1 MPICNR
7 LLNISLTLGHLAWW
21 SRTNRRPPRRR
32 SPGRQR
38 ADLVTATTTGV
49 APATGVRVSVETAGC
64 DRLRALIKVTGE
76 LDLST
81 AAPLWAVLQGH
92 VESGRRFL
100 RLDVSEV
107 TFLDP
112 TALSGIT
119 QVHRELLRRRG
130 TLVITGVRSLV
141 ARVLGMTGLDE
152 VLFVSGPRADDDL
165 PAPSI
170 FRPTLRSGA
179 V

>member
-1 MPICNR
+1 
-7 LLNISLTLGHLAWW
+7 
-21 SRTNRRPPRRR
+21 
-32 SPGRQR
+32 
-38 ADLVTATTTGV
+38 VTASSTRL

-81 AAPLWAVLQGH
+81 AAPLWAVLHGH

-107 TFLDP
+107 TFLDA

-119 QVHRELLRRRG
+119 KIHRELLRRRG
-130 TLVITGVRSLV
+130 TLVITGVRSMV

-152 VLFVSGPRADDDL
+152 VLFVSGPRADDDVPTPSL
-165 PAPSI
+165 PESL
-170 FRPTLRSGA
+170 LRSGA